1 MVFFPIPFEDTTMPF
16 NAEQISYAG
25 KAAMDHILRGKPEDL
40 YNAPRPLLDALRK
53 KQKSFPGAKQYVV
66 QKLRK
71 ANDSNFQW
79 FGPGES
85 VTYNRKRTLDEAS
98 FAWGSAHDGFA
109 LDEEELL
116 QNGISVVD
124 GEKQTVTAD
133 ERQQFVNL
141 MTENT
146 ETLRLGFAEKMDYD
160 LHRDGT
166 QDADAIVGL
175 SALVSITPTTGT
187 VGGIDRS
194 TNTFWRNYAATG
206 ILSTAGVLLT
216 AMETMWRSV
225 AKVSRRVPDKILA
238 GYKFLDAYRVD
249 AKAGLSVQVMN
260 TESGYKLDGAVS
272 GLSFHGVPLEWDP
285 TLDQMETHGV
295 AAGGV
300 PWDKRAYFL
309 NTNTVHLR
317 PAEGQDMV
325 TRRPPRV
332 YDRYTHYF
340 GLTWRGTMTTSNPAA
355 NAVLAIA

>member
-1 MVFFPIPFEDTTMPF
+1 MPF
-16 NAEQISYAG
+16 SAEQISYAG
-25 KAAMDHILRGKPEDL
+25 KAAMDHVLKQKPGDL

-53 KQKSFPGAKQYVV
+53 KQKTFPGAKQYIVE
-66 QKLRK
+66 KLRK

-85 VTYNRKRTLDEAS
+85 VTFNRKRTLDEAS

-116 QNGISVVD
+116 QNGISVTEDPSKAV
-124 GEKQTVTAD
+124 VTAP
-133 ERQQFVNL
+133 EHQQFVNL
-141 MTENT
+141 MEENT
-146 ETLRLGFAEKMDYD
+146 ETLRLGFAEKFDYD

-166 QDADAIVGL
+166 HDTDSVAGL
-175 SALVSITPTTGT
+175 DLLVSITPATGT

-194 TNTFWRNYAATG
+194 TNTWWRNYAATAIG
-206 ILSTAGVLLT
+206 SGAGVLT
-216 AMETMWRSV
+216 SAMETMWRSV
-225 AKVSRRVPDKILA
+225 AKVSRQTPDLILA
-238 GYKFLDAYRVD
+238 GSAFIDAYRTD
-249 AKAGLSVQVMN
+249 AKSGIAIHVMN
-260 TESGYKLDGAVS
+260 GPSGSTLDGANS
-272 GLSFHGVPLEWDP
+272 QLTWHGVPIMWDP
-285 TLDQMETHGV
+285 TLDQLTTDGV

-300 PWDKRAYFL
+300 AWNKRAYFL
-309 NTNTVHLR
+309 NTRTIRLR

-340 GLTWRGTMTTSNPAA
+340 GLTWRGAFTISNPGA